1 MTGPN
6 PPTPF
11 PTLEGGAETSPARRS
26 PLPVSGGGARGE
38 RSLAFTDAFWLQW
51 HLTDACNLECRH
63 CYREP
68 GAARPERS
76 LEALDDVL
84 RRYRE
89 FLDERGLRGRLQ
101 LCGGEPLLARS
112 LVPIARAAHELS
124 IPCRV
129 LSNGTLATPE
139 LAASLRAA
147 GVTIVQV
154 SLDGGRERHDAW
166 RGAGAFDRAV
176 AGAKHLA
183 GAGLE
188 VTVAATL
195 ARPNADQIGAVIDAA
210 LGAGAS
216 RVAFSRLV
224 PQGAGAAL
232 REAGDLLGPD
242 EWLAAQVTMLEA
254 ARRRGLALMPRDPT
268 FTPLLAAP
276 GAGGCAGAVSGCA
289 AGLNGLAVEPDGTV
303 YPCRR
308 LPIPLGNVFEASFD
322 ELWQSPVLE
331 RLRRRDELGGACG
344 ACRLRWLCGGCR
356 AVAWALSGD
365 LMAADPQCP
374 LRARPVTRAWSW
386 ARRRWYQARW
396 ERGAPA
402 SGPPLKVAG

>member
-1 MTGPN
+1 MTADGSR
-6 PPTPF
+6 
-11 PTLEGGAETSPARRS
+11 AHVR
-26 PLPVSGGGARGE
+26 
-38 RSLAFTDAFWLQW
+38 AFTDAFWLQW
-51 HLTDACNLECRH
+51 HLTDACNLDCRH

-68 GAARPERS
+68 GAAGARPERS
-76 LEALDDVL
+76 LEELGDVL
-84 RRYRE
+84 RRYRR
-89 FLDERGLRGRLQ
+89 FLDDRALRGRLQ
-101 LCGGEPLLARS
+101 LCGGEPLLARG
-112 LVPIARAAHELS
+112 LIPLARAAHELS

-147 GVTIVQV
+147 GVAIVQV

-166 RGAGAFDRAV
+166 RGAGAYDRAV
-176 AGAKHLA
+176 AGARHLA

-195 ARPNADQIGAVIDAA
+195 ARPNADQIGPVIDAA
-210 LGAGAS
+210 LGAGAC

-232 REAGDLLGPD
+232 REAGDLLSPD

-254 ARRRGLALMPRDPT
+254 ARRRGIALMPRDPT
-268 FTPLLAAP
+268 FTPLLAAR
-276 GAGGCAGAVSGCA
+276 GAAGSGCAVSGCA

-308 LPIPLGNVFEASFD
+308 LPIAVGNVFEASLD
-322 ELWQSPVLE
+322 ELWRSPLLE

-344 ACRLRWLCGGCR
+344 ACGLRWLCGGCR
-356 AVAWALSGD
+356 AVAYALTGD
-365 LMAADPQCP
+365 PMAADPQCP
-374 LRARPVTRAWSW
+374 LRARPLSRAW
-386 ARRRWYQARW
+386 ARVRRRWYQARW
-396 ERGAPA
+396 DRGAPA
-402 SGPPLKVAG
+402 AGWR